1 MRKAFLGERIREW
14 FCAQEKLCAESFP
27 VRNRLE
33 QTGCYSSPETSER
46 YDPDKKSQR
55 TLVNFVDNRQFLCY
69 NKPATWKKV
78 FFLCL
83 KLLKYEQQKQ
93 GRNEETAADPQGSQ
107 AITQIHSGG
116 GSRARKITLACTE
129 CKQRN
134 YNMTKEKKNHPE
146 RMETKKYCRFCKKH
160 TMHKETK

>member
-1 MRKAFLGERIREW
+1 MRKAFWGERIREW
-14 FCAQEKLCAESFP
+14 FCAQEKLRAESFP

-33 QTGCYSSPETSER
+33 QTGCYSSSETSKR

-107 AITQIHSGG
+107 AIT
-116 GSRARKITLACTE
+116 LACTE

>member
-33 QTGCYSSPETSER
+33 QTGCYSSSETSER

-55 TLVNFVDNRQFLCY
+55 ALVNFIDNRQFLCY
-69 NKPATWKKV
+69 NKSATWKKV

-116 GSRARKITLACTE
+116 GSRARK
-129 CKQRN
+129 
-134 YNMTKEKKNHPE
+134 NHIG
-146 RMETKKYCRFCKKH
+146 MY
-160 TMHKETK
+160 

>member
-1 MRKAFLGERIREW
+1 MVLRAGKIARRTISCPEPPRT
-14 FCAQEKLCAESFP
+14 
-27 VRNRLE
+27 NRVLQLAGQSCLLRSKPLHE
-33 QTGCYSSPETSER
+33 GCECYSSPDTGER

-69 NKPATWKKV
+69 NKSATWKKV

-116 GSRARKITLACTE
+116 GSRARK
-129 CKQRN
+129 
-134 YNMTKEKKNHPE
+134 NHIG
-146 RMETKKYCRFCKKH
+146 MY
-160 TMHKETK
+160 

>member
-1 MRKAFLGERIREW
+1 MV
-14 FCAQEKLCAESFP
+14 LCAIFP
-27 VRNRLE
+27 VRRTISCPEPPRTNRGLQPAGQSCLLRSKTPHE
-33 QTGCYSSPETSER
+33 GCECYSSPDTGER
-46 YDPDKKSQR
+46 YDPDKKSQH
-55 TLVNFVDNRQFLCY
+55 TLVNFVDNRRFLCY

-116 GSRARKITLACTE
+116 GSRARK
-129 CKQRN
+129 
-134 YNMTKEKKNHPE
+134 NHIG
-146 RMETKKYCRFCKKH
+146 MY
-160 TMHKETK
+160 

>member
-1 MRKAFLGERIREW
+1 MRKAFLRERIGEW
-14 FCAQEKLCAESFP
+14 FCAQEKLRAEPFP

-78 FFLCL
+78 FFFMPEIAEVRAA
-83 KLLKYEQQKQ
+83 KTGQK
-93 GRNEETAADPQGSQ
+93 
-107 AITQIHSGG
+107 
-116 GSRARKITLACTE
+116 
-129 CKQRN
+129 
-134 YNMTKEKKNHPE
+134 
-146 RMETKKYCRFCKKH
+146 
-160 TMHKETK
+160 

>member
-1 MRKAFLGERIREW
+1 MGERIREW
-14 FCAQEKLCAESFP
+14 FCAQEKLRAEPF
-27 VRNRLE
+27 
-33 QTGCYSSPETSER
+33 
-46 YDPDKKSQR
+46 PDKKSQR

-69 NKPATWKKV
+69 NKSATWKKV

-116 GSRARKITLACTE
+116 GSRARK
-129 CKQRN
+129 
-134 YNMTKEKKNHPE
+134 NHIG
-146 RMETKKYCRFCKKH
+146 MY
-160 TMHKETK
+160 

>member
-33 QTGCYSSPETSER
+33 QTGCYSSPDTGER

-69 NKPATWKKV
+69 NKSATWKKV

-83 KLLKYEQQKQ
+83 KTADEYLMAQSAPAD
-93 GRNEETAADPQGSQ
+93 GRE
-107 AITQIHSGG
+107 SGV
-116 GSRARKITLACTE
+116 
-129 CKQRN
+129 
-134 YNMTKEKKNHPE
+134 P
-146 RMETKKYCRFCKKH
+146 
-160 TMHKETK
+160 

>member
-1 MRKAFLGERIREW
+1 MV
-14 FCAQEKLCAESFP
+14 LCAIFP
-27 VRNRLE
+27 VRRTISCSEPPRTNRVLQLAGQSCLLRSKTLHE
-33 QTGCYSSPETSER
+33 GCECYSLPDTGER

-116 GSRARKITLACTE
+116 GSRARK
-129 CKQRN
+129 
-134 YNMTKEKKNHPE
+134 NHIG
-146 RMETKKYCRFCKKH
+146 MY
-160 TMHKETK
+160 

>member
-1 MRKAFLGERIREW
+1 MV
-14 FCAQEKLCAESFP
+14 LCAGKT
-27 VRNRLE
+27 VRRTISCSEPPRTNRVLQLAGQSCLLRSKTLHE
-33 QTGCYSSPETSER
+33 GCECYSSPDTGER

-69 NKPATWKKV
+69 NKSATWKKV

-116 GSRARKITLACTE
+116 GSRARK
-129 CKQRN
+129 
-134 YNMTKEKKNHPE
+134 NHIG
-146 RMETKKYCRFCKKH
+146 MY
-160 TMHKETK
+160 

>member
-1 MRKAFLGERIREW
+1 MRKAFSSKDYGSTQNGSVRRKN
-14 FCAQEKLCAESFP
+14 CAQNHFLSGTASNKQGVTACRTP
-27 VRNRLE
+27 VNDTVLI
-33 QTGCYSSPETSER
+33 
-46 YDPDKKSQR
+46 KKSQR
-55 TLVNFVDNRQFLCY
+55 TLVKIVDNRRFLCY

-116 GSRARKITLACTE
+116 GSRARK
-129 CKQRN
+129 
-134 YNMTKEKKNHPE
+134 NHIG
-146 RMETKKYCRFCKKH
+146 MY
-160 TMHKETK
+160 

>member
-1 MRKAFLGERIREW
+1 MR
-14 FCAQEKLCAESFP
+14 AESFP

-33 QTGCYSSPETSER
+33 QTGCYSSPDTGER

-107 AITQIHSGG
+107 AITQRHSGG
-116 GSRARKITLACTE
+116 GSRARK
-129 CKQRN
+129 
-134 YNMTKEKKNHPE
+134 NHIGMY
-146 RMETKKYCRFCKKH
+146 RMQTA
-160 TMHKETK
+160 

>member
-1 MRKAFLGERIREW
+1 MRKAFLRERIREW
-14 FCAQEKLCAESFP
+14 FCAQEKLRAESFP

-33 QTGCYSSPETSER
+33 QTGCYSSSETSER

-116 GSRARKITLACTE
+116 GSRARK
-129 CKQRN
+129 
-134 YNMTKEKKNHPE
+134 NHIG
-146 RMETKKYCRFCKKH
+146 MY
-160 TMHKETK
+160 